1 MHEFIDSSDDVLA
14 LAVSGKITGSDLDAI
29 MTRLDSAMARHEQ
42 VHMFVE
48 TRTIDGIELSGLPAY
63 TARAMP
69 LFGQLNRFG
78 RFAIVSDQAWIRL
91 ASRLESSFL
100 PFIIYL
106 LFDSDQRPDVLAC
119 VYPAYTQLVSF
130 PRSSSLLP
138 TF

>member
-29 MTRLDSAMARHEQ
+29 MTRLDSAMARHEK

-69 LFGQLNRFG
+69 LFGKLNRFG
-78 RFAIVSDQAWIRL
+78 RVRSEEHTSELQSL
-91 ASRLESSFL
+91 M
-100 PFIIYL
+100 
-106 LFDSDQRPDVLAC
+106 
-119 VYPAYTQLVSF
+119 
-130 PRSSSLLP
+130 RSSYAVFCLKKKKKTNASIN
-138 TF
+138 